1 MKQNG
6 KRYKP
11 DWARIRF
18 YLYLCVVIPSVL
30 FIGVMFAYP
39 TDPAESADVP
49 LLDRTAGGSRSL
61 AELLFNGSEYD
72 LAEKIRSTKRIIL
85 LEAGAFSRI
94 SRIHEILTRFNT
106 GLSVREEERLAR
118 QIYLESVR
126 YGYDPELII
135 SVILTES
142 SFYKRA
148 QSNKGAIGLMQ
159 LLPMTGKELA
169 ERNRI
174 ALRHTDD
181 LFDPQINVRLGTNYL
196 AQLHEQ
202 FGDMRL
208 ALTAYNQGPGRVSA
222 MLGRGDQLPTVYSQ
236 KVLFRY
242 RQLLEDE
249 SPDAARDVLKR
260 MNFNAPPIKVTRA
273 DTLF

>member
-1 MKQNG
+1 MNKL
-6 KRYKP
+6 KTFKP

-30 FIGVMFAYP
+30 IIGLTFAYP

-49 LLDRTAGGSRSL
+49 LLDRTGGSRSL
-61 AELLFNGSEYD
+61 AELFFKGHEDD
-72 LAEKIRSTKRIIL
+72 LAGKIRSTKRIML
-85 LEAGAFSRI
+85 LEATAFKRI
-94 SRIHEILTRFNT
+94 SRIHDILSRFKT
-106 GLSVREEERLAR
+106 GLSVLEEERLAR
-118 QIYLESVR
+118 QIYVEGLR

-148 QSNKGAIGLMQ
+148 HSNKGAIGLMQ
-159 LLPMTGKELA
+159 ILPMTGRELA
-169 ERNRI
+169 DQNRI

-181 LFDPQINVRLGTNYL
+181 LFDPQINVQLGTNYL

-208 ALTAYNQGPGRVSA
+208 ALIAYNQGPGRVTA
-222 MLGRGDQLPTVYSQ
+222 MLGRGDQLPTGYSQ

-249 SPDAARDVLKR
+249 SPEAARDALQR
-260 MNFNAPPIKVTRA
+260 MNTSTPSIRGSRA
-273 DTLF
+273 NTPS